1 MSGYF
6 TRGHLMRSAE
16 RGCGNKYILLD
27 LNAQTFYPTNIA
39 PEAYMYAANAEGET
53 HWTQVESLLP
63 SEWRCSDTLFVAQRK
78 IQVDLQF
85 FAGLRGTKQAEQP
98 LG

>member
-1 MSGYF
+1 MCKSHKPELDLDF
-6 TRGHLMRSAE
+6 SVRLQSEALE
-16 RGCGNKYILLD
+16 AVILLD
-27 LNAQTFYPTNIA
+27 VAEDRLWLYWTIA
-39 PEAYMYAANAEGET
+39 SVIET
-53 HWTQVESLLP
+53 
-63 SEWRCSDTLFVAQRK
+63 AQRK